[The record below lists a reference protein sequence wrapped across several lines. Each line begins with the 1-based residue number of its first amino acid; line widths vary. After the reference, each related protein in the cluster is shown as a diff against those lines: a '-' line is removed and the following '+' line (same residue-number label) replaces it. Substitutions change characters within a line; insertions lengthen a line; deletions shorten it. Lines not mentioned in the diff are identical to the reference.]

1 MDEIWKIYG
10 LSSILIVLLSI
21 FLKPKQTTMN
31 KIWKLYAFTPLV
43 IMFINLL
50 RGQNNKN

>member
-10 LSSILIVLLSI
+10 LSSILIVLI
-21 FLKPKQTTMN
+21 NIYMKPKRDTVR
-31 KIWKLYAFTPLV
+31 KIWMLYGCTPVL